1 MKIKFKLRNLKH
13 NLANFGSV
21 GHLICLSLQNKMA
34 ENNNK
39 IPAAIN
45 ISILYFDILVIHGN
59 KDIKPAKLAPI
70 PSIIINAGKAQHINV
85 LKLVNRLSVGAKNCL
100 KKLLI
105 TINLRYIV
113 TRIIN

>member
-1 MKIKFKLRNLKH
+1 MTENDKIN
-13 NLANFGSV
+13 
-21 GHLICLSLQNKMA
+21 
-34 ENNNK
+34 
-39 IPAAIN
+39 PARIN
-45 ISILYFDILVIHGN
+45 ISILYLEIFVIHGN
-59 KDIKPAKLAPI
+59 KDIKLAKLEPN

-85 LKLVNRLSVGAKNCL
+85 LKVVNRLSVGAKNCL